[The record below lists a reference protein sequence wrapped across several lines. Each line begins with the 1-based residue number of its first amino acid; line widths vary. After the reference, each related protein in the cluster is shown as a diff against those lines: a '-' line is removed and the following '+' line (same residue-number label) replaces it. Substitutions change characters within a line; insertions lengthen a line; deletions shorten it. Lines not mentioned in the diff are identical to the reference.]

1 MPARAALP
9 PTTAVALTA
18 PLRTAFS
25 RLASRLRLRAAVFL
39 WIVFFDA
46 TRSSRWTTLRSSCS
60 ALVMSPLVRAVL
72 KDLIWSLISSLR
84 ARLRARRLTVWRTR
98 FLAEREWATFV
109 RSCCCRGYSLVTRG
123 YSFNIPAV
131 A

>member
-1 MPARAALP
+1 MGPARLRAASGQPFAPLVPAPADRALPPVRPALP

-46 TRSSRWTTLRSSCS
+46 TRSRRDATLLSSCS

-72 KDLIWSLISSLR
+72 KDLIWSL
-84 ARLRARRLTVWRTR
+84 
-98 FLAEREWATFV
+98 
-109 RSCCCRGYSLVTRG
+109 
-123 YSFNIPAV
+123 
-131 A
+131 